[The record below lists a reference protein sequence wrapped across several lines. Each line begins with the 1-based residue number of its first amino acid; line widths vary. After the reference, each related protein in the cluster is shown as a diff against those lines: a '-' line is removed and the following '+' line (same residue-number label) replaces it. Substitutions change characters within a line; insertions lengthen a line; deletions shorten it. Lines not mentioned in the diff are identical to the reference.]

1 MSNIVMRHGS
11 WLAMDP
17 KGLFAWSNRGT
28 VKRARNELSRGRI
41 AWDIDEQDHATIVS
55 WSDNVETTLPVDA
68 FTSNVFE
75 DASCDC
81 LAIGMCRHVISAM
94 LVLMQVHRYAAENL
108 QQDGLDFGEEH
119 TDDPLETEPEAIVT
133 RGAVPK
139 VVFFSPPQ
147 VVHFWSRRAYQLGT
161 CDCGAQGSCK
171 HKELARRLV
180 IANDHAHE
188 VYTSKTPDNERGRIS
203 HPPERLVGMGF
214 RVLERAEDG
223 SKNRIVAAMMT
234 ALSHRPCFIEQ
245 PLEDGVP
252 VSKVVHRS
260 SFRGRD
266 LASLAHGQIV
276 ARTLTRSRR
285 GILNLATRSSIASY
299 PQNHDWEDFVTNGAE
314 GSFEAIARHTERYT
328 EAFPPDLHTELSFH
342 VSAIESVHIDPDGS
356 LLFED
361 PAGNLARYRHPSL
374 DEQQTL
380 PFLQGLIEEGG
391 KPRFMAGIF
400 DPREEGLS
408 VLPFSIVLERE
419 DGSREMFIPSLPP
432 DSDLG

>member
-11 WLAMDP
+11 WLAMGL
-17 KGLFAWSNRGT
+17 KGVIGWSNRGT
-28 VKRARNELSRGRI
+28 VKRARNELARGRVT
-41 AWDIDEQDHATIVS
+41 WDIDEQDHATIVS
-55 WSDNVETTLPVDA
+55 WSNDVETTLPVDA
-68 FTSNVFE
+68 FSWNVFE

-81 LAIGMCRHVISAM
+81 PAVGRCHHIIRAM
-94 LVLMQVHRYAAENL
+94 ILLIQSHRYAAENL
-108 QQDGLDFGEEH
+108 QQDGLDFGEEY
-119 TDDPLETEPEAIVT
+119 TDAPLEGEFEAIMT

-161 CDCGAQGSCK
+161 CDCGAQGPCE
-171 HKELARRLV
+171 HKEIARRLV
-180 IANDHAHE
+180 IANDRAHE
-188 VYTSKTPDNERGRIS
+188 VYTSETPGSERGRIS

-214 RVLERAEDG
+214 RVLEQEEDG
-223 SKNRIVAAMMT
+223 RRNRIVAAMMT
-234 ALSHRPCFIEQ
+234 AFSHRPCFIEQ
-245 PLEDGVP
+245 PLEDGVS
-252 VSKVVHRS
+252 VSEVVHRI

-374 DEQQTL
+374 DERQTL

>member
-1 MSNIVMRHGS
+1 MSDIVMRHGS
-11 WLAMDP
+11 WLAMDQ
-17 KGLFAWSNRGT
+17 KGLIGWSNRGT
-28 VKRARNELSRGRI
+28 VKRARNELVRGRVT
-41 AWDIDEQDHATIVS
+41 WDIDERDHATIVS
-55 WSDNVETTLPVDA
+55 WSDDVETTLPVDA

-81 LAIGMCRHVISAM
+81 PAIGRCRHVIRAM

-119 TDDPLETEPEAIVT
+119 TDAPLEGEAEAIVT

-139 VVFFSPPQ
+139 VVLFSPPQ

-161 CDCGAQGSCK
+161 CDCGAQGPCE

-180 IANDHAHE
+180 VANNRTHE
-188 VYTSKTPDNERGRIS
+188 VYTSETPGGERGRIS

-214 RVLERAEDG
+214 RALERAED
-223 SKNRIVAAMMT
+223 NAEERVVAAMMT

-245 PLEDGVP
+245 PLKDGVS
-252 VSKVVHRS
+252 VSELVHRL

-285 GILNLATRSSIASY
+285 GILNLTTRPSVASY
-299 PQNHDWEDFVTNGAE
+299 PQNYDWEDFVTNGAE
-314 GSFEAIARHTERYT
+314 GSFEAIARQTERYT

-361 PAGNLARYRHPSL
+361 SAGNLAHYRYPSF
-374 DEQQTL
+374 DERQTL
-380 PFLQGLIEEGG
+380 PFLEDLIEEGS

-400 DPREEGLS
+400 EPHEEGLS

-419 DGSREMFIPSLPP
+419 DGSREMFIPSLPLEREL
-432 DSDLG
+432 D